1 MPWYETVLIF
11 AVIPLVIV
19 LLFALATLI
28 PGRGKDRTR
37 YRPGQP
43 WDHEPVWYEPHP
55 DVPGVHG
62 GHGDDDAADHGSA
75 DGHGRRALGA
85 TAAALAIGQRAHEA
99 PAAPRTAAGG
109 ARGTW

>member
-43 WDHEPVWYEPHP
+43 WEHEPVWYEPHP
-55 DVPGVHG
+55 GRPRRPRWAT
-62 GHGDDDAADHGSA
+62 GDDDPADHGSGGG
-75 DGHGRRALGA
+75 DHGRRS
-85 TAAALAIGQRAHEA
+85 
-99 PAAPRTAAGG
+99 
-109 ARGTW
+109 